1 MSARFEI
8 LKGGW
13 EDLWPHLRLEG
24 DSAIGRTEIDKE
36 AKVSEDGKH
45 DETEVEAHHH
55 GGRHVDR
62 NDEGSDVEAHHH
74 GGRHVDRNDEPADEQ
89 RRADGDHSDDDEVE
103 AHMRR
108 TAHPGRQVG

>member
-13 EDLWPHLRLEG
+13 EDSWPHLRLEG

-36 AKVSEDGKH
+36 AKVSEDEKH
-45 DETEVEAHHH
+45 DETEVEAHHGH
-55 GGRHVDR
+55 RLVAR
-62 NDEGSDVEAHHH
+62 NDEENEVEAHHGH
-74 GGRHVDRNDEPADEQ
+74 RLVARNDEPADEQ
-89 RRADGDHSDDDEVE
+89 RRSEGDEGDDEVE

-108 TAHPGRQVG
+108 VARPGRQVG